1 MELNLFSECYAKE
14 NFAFNFGGFY
24 HSIHDE
30 VIDSL
35 VDYEADYR
43 GIEES
48 SQEYEDF
55 YGTIDFNATCKNY
68 VESMLKAID
77 KKLGC
82 NLQECFIEIISP
94 KYYNYT
100 TDYILLDKTKAN
112 EKLIELFNQ
121 EQELK
126 NYFDDYYNF
135 AELEFDLEFQS

>member
-1 MELNLFSECYAKE
+1 MELNLFNECYTKE
-14 NFAFNFGGFY
+14 NLAFNFGGFY

-35 VDYEADYR
+35 VDREADYR
-43 GIEES
+43 EIEEWT
-48 SQEYEDF
+48 QEYNDF
-55 YGTIDFNATCKNY
+55 YKTIDFNATCDNY
-68 VESMLKAID
+68 VESMLEAID

-94 KYYNYT
+94 RYYNYT

-112 EKLIELFNQ
+112 DKLMELFNQ

-126 NYFDDYYNF
+126 NYFDDIYNF
-135 AELEFDLEFQS
+135 IELEFELEFES